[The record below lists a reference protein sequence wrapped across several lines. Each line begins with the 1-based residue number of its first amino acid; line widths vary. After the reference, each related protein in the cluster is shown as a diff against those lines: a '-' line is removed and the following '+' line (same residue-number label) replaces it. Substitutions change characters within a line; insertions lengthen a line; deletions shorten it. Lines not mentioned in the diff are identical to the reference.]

1 MGWSSLKGYLGHRY
15 REVRERVKV
24 QNVELPVG
32 AVSTRKI
39 PWPSSTPALT
49 GSSGCMPCSRHPG
62 TAALPETPGV
72 SCPQL
77 AASHSQLALKYMPF
91 LVPLSTW
98 RMLSLCLPALRVAGY
113 NIHSTLSQP
122 RLPSE
127 EPLANVSQPET
138 TSQDSGLSAHQ
149 PHCDCWN
156 RYFMAHEIFFDAE
169 THWLTAL
176 QGELWFYFPI

>member
-1 MGWSSLKGYLGHRY
+1 M
-15 REVRERVKV
+15 
-24 QNVELPVG
+24 ELPVG

-113 NIHSTLSQP
+113 NIQSTLSQP

-127 EPLANVSQPET
+127 EPLLMSHSLRPPPKTLASLPISHTVTAGIDISW
-138 TSQDSGLSAHQ
+138 HMK
-149 PHCDCWN
+149 
-156 RYFMAHEIFFDAE
+156 YFLMLR
-169 THWLTAL
+169 LT
-176 QGELWFYFPI
+176 G